1 MVVQLNIT
9 GDELRIVCFAVFL
22 ATSVLSGLF
31 VAITVSVLMLQ
42 RLNQMGT
49 KPPELQEYVRDD
61 SFKVLEQKFVF
72 KKTIDK

>member
-1 MVVQLNIT
+1 MVLLKLS
-9 GDELRIVCFAVFL
+9 GDELRMALFTIYFAS
-22 ATSVLSGLF
+22 SVLSGLF